1 MDLNDLEMTQVIN
14 GPDDSEDEIDREIR
28 AVLKLHDQDAPAAF
42 QTFSLKPGPNV
53 VGRSRTCDVIIE
65 NYAVSK
71 QHAVIDVGG
80 HSCTIVDLGSQNK
93 VKIGKRTLKPNCQY
107 NLDYGEEFTIAGLRA
122 RVLCDQNND
131 QEGVDIKALAGC
143 DSNEKQ
149 DLPPAASELD
159 VAAVTAEMS
168 SVNALENQA
177 AEKSQDAK
185 AHSSEHQSSG
195 SFNLPEMPNLDY
207 TQTDSSPGTE
217 PYVGAGHEPQ
227 RSQEGAETVVPAAE
241 VPASGNAPTAK
252 DAHPCTSKQSY
263 SNDAG
268 DGNARDTCKLAAADE
283 ESCLSAETQA
293 YTECP
298 EVPFLSSHGE
308 GVDAAAD
315 EMERLNAPTQAY
327 EDDASAEA
335 ERLNAPTQAYTE
347 KEDVERLNA
356 VTQPYAADVGMDEEE
371 RLNAVTQPYAA
382 DNCDDEEKL
391 NAVTQ
396 PYTVSVNEEEEER
409 LNAVTQPYAAAN
421 VSQSEHDRMNDVTHS
436 FNDEEDDMV
445 GDSVCAPTQPEE
457 RHRRLLTGPS
467 ELSFVLCEASQ
478 PCREDYGEG
487 DDEEFCAPTQK
498 DESPPL
504 KVHALLKHRRERG
517 PVAEDDDKTP
527 PLSPKTTVDE
537 TPPPSPGFVP
547 ESDPE
552 DDGDASMVTALHS
565 PSLLNVTGTTVYED
579 CVTPGSGITSP
590 VLGKVSA
597 RRQRRGMSL
606 KKPTCDTV
614 LELPS
619 QESAAGAEWMQQQQ
633 QQEDSS
639 SQSKASRKLTYV
651 AEAGE
656 DNDLDLRAADAPLAE
671 PLVSEVERTDGIV
684 TTTCSSPS
692 IPVKPQ
698 ESVNA
703 NESMSAEYSEMP
715 LLHMSEDID
724 LDGAATDKEDSTA
737 CDTTAVQE
745 KGPAEACTSSEIPAS
760 TGRSSSDGTV
770 PKEACEEEQ
779 EETLEKDEPANAPSK
794 NESSTASLR
803 KGSEEP
809 SAEPETVPEK
819 TCEEEQALKND
830 EPANVSSESEE
841 EGSRVSKRRGKKK
854 PPARTARRTR
864 KAASTNEAKK
874 DPVENNTVPTRRS
887 SGRQNAGS
895 RMKSLLS
902 LEKRT
907 SASGA
912 FKESELSQEVNDE
925 RGTRDDDGPA
935 GESHG
940 KAGRPRT
947 RRGLKGKAA
956 AKEDEPEVAP
966 PCPSKNLPSARESD
980 VPSSSDGDENKKP
993 SVKPGEDDV
1002 EGEAETSDGTRVDN
1016 NEECQPKAGPSGHQ
1030 EGEDADD
1037 ALSTASLTPSLGD
1050 GDVSCTNATIDTCFS
1065 EPLPTFSEVMAECQP
1080 YIGDTEAQDEKNE
1093 PAEEQEDTAAEPA
1106 AESKATAPAVS
1117 EPEPAVV
1124 EPVRA
1129 SRSKRPRGGVS
1140 TTNLKASKVDE
1151 ELPKTR
1157 RKVARGAREEPLAE
1171 AEVLAED
1178 PASSVEQPEAP
1189 QLSNGAK
1196 RGRLY
1201 SSAVG
1206 RRAVPSVADV
1216 VSKISEDVEES
1227 EGETDKDLAEDHTS
1241 SVQRSEAKQSAA
1253 SQQSNRARR
1262 GRPFHHGAGKNAV
1275 PSVSNKIVE
1284 DVEQSEGET
1293 EPHLAEERLSGV
1305 EQPEAAQSAASQQS
1319 NRARRG
1325 RPFRSAVG
1333 RKAVPNITAAKVTE
1347 DLEQSEGDRN
1357 TDRLSAQETE
1367 SIDGTLSE
1375 ASECS
1380 PSSRRKAIPHI
1391 EVSKATCRG
1400 ARRLLQLN
1408 AKRGGE
1414 EAASESDTDHL
1425 SAQDTESIHGTPS
1438 NAGETLT
1445 SEAEPVPS
1453 QSLSRA
1459 SARRGAKNARLS
1471 LRRDTEQADQ
1481 AASEGP
1487 AAENIE
1493 EPPQNVRAS
1502 QRGRT
1507 SAKTRSG
1514 REEEAS
1520 DVAAADVSLEC
1531 VELSQSPRTSQRDK
1545 RGAKISREK
1554 DEPFVQSLLDDS
1566 TQSLQTEA
1574 HSQNSRSSQRG
1585 RRNAKKPETQ
1595 DNLTSEENQDVPPV
1609 QSAVDDST
1617 QSLSTESHSQASR
1630 SAQRGRRNA
1639 KKPETLD
1646 NLTPEE
1652 NQDAPPV
1659 QSAVDDSTQSLD
1671 TESHSQTSRSSQ
1683 RTRRNVKQIETQDL
1697 TPEETED
1704 THVESV
1710 LDDSTQSLSMES
1722 HSKTSQGSLLGKRN
1736 AKKPKMQNKLTAEGT
1751 GDAPP
1756 VQSTLDDST
1765 HSLSKECQSQNS
1777 RSSRLGRRNV
1787 KQPETMNNATPEG
1800 TDVQT
1805 DVDAQDAKPSRHGR
1819 KALKLSQEVGSRTIA
1834 SAGENTLASAEPGT
1848 QRTRRGGDTA
1858 ETSSQ
1863 NEQVRLAPEAAEGV
1877 EPSENASTEV
1887 VPRSAPTRRGRKA
1900 AQPTRKRGG
1909 SKNVPEDDTV
1919 TETFDTPEPTN
1930 PRSSKALRTANLSL
1944 PKPTEDTEVLV
1955 KVEPPSP
1962 RTSQRRSAKTA
1973 QVSSEETEQTN
1984 NGDSAKV
1991 SSRFKRKVTK
2001 VNTKDVTAEAETEE
2015 ALSSES
2021 TSRSPTSRM
2030 PAPPVPV
2037 TRKRDA
2043 RRAGRKDDPSPPT
2056 VEPVLETSEETSL
2069 LCPVQRVGRKRHIA
2083 SMSFGE
2089 ARHESDDEAV
2099 DNEQET
2105 LDEVTV
2111 KLGSKSRRKA
2121 PAKEAAIKQEVVEK
2135 APARRGKRKAD
2146 LPKAEAPQEAK
2157 ARQDEQVDS
2166 SPAPKKTAKVKPK
2179 VLFTG
2184 IDDTRTEEQVVRD
2197 LGGIIATN
2205 ASACTHLVTDKF
2217 RRTVKALCC
2226 IGKGTPIVDVAWI
2239 KKCQEAGAFV
2249 DHVPHMLLDKK
2260 AEKAL
2265 NFNLRDTL
2273 TKASTGGVLRGWS
2286 VHATAHVLPSP
2297 SDMKEIVAC
2306 AGGKYLDNLPARTS
2320 TGTTVVI
2327 SCKQDLKACARVRNH
2342 GIPVVAAEFI
2352 LSGLLQHNLNVDA
2365 HRLE

>member
-1 MDLNDLEMTQVIN
+1 MYTRLQFELGPPKHSDMDLNDLEMTQVIN
-14 GPDDSEDEIDREIR
+14 GPDDSEDDIDREIR

-42 QTFSLKPGPNV
+42 QTFNLKPGPNV

-71 QHAVIDVGG
+71 QHAVIDVSS
-80 HSCTIVDLGSQNK
+80 HSCTIMDLGSQNK
-93 VKIGKRTLKPNCQY
+93 VKIGKRTLKPNCRY

-122 RVLCDQNND
+122 RVLCDQNNGANSDTGSDTCSESLLTAIEVALD

-143 DSNEKQ
+143 DSNEKP
-149 DLPPAASELD
+149 DLPPVVSELD
-159 VAAVTAEMS
+159 AAAVTAEAS
-168 SVNALENQA
+168 SVNALGNQA

-227 RSQEGAETVVPAAE
+227 RSQEGAGTVVPAAE
-241 VPASGNAPTAK
+241 GPASGNTPTAK
-252 DAHPCTSKQSY
+252 AAHPCTSKQPY
-263 SNDAG
+263 SDAG
-268 DGNARDTCKLAAADE
+268 DRTARDTCKLTAADD
-283 ESCLSAETQA
+283 ESRLNAETQP
-293 YTECP
+293 YTERP
-298 EVPFLSSHGE
+298 ELPFLPSHDE
-308 GVDAAAD
+308 GVDAATD

-327 EDDASAEA
+327 GDDTSAEA

-347 KEDVERLNA
+347 QEDVERLNA
-356 VTQPYAADVGMDEEE
+356 VTQPYTADVGVDEEE
-371 RLNAVTQPYAA
+371 RLNAVTQPYEA
-382 DNCDDEEKL
+382 DNCDDEKKL

-396 PYTVSVNEEEEER
+396 PYTVNVSEDDEER
-409 LNAVTQPYAAAN
+409 LNAVTQPYAAAD
-421 VSQSEHDRMNDVTHS
+421 VSQSEHDRMNDVTRS
-436 FNDEEDDMV
+436 FNGEEDDMA

-478 PCREDYGEG
+478 PCREDYGED

-498 DESPPL
+498 DESPHL

-517 PVAEDDDKTP
+517 PAAEDDDKTP

-565 PSLLNVTGTTVYED
+565 PSLLNVTGATVYED
-579 CVTPGSGITSP
+579 CVTPGCDIASP
-590 VLGKVSA
+590 ILGKVST
-597 RRQRRGMSL
+597 RQQRRGMSL

-619 QESAAGAEWMQQQQ
+619 QESAAGAEWMQQQ
-633 QQEDSS
+633 EDSS
-639 SQSKASRKLTYV
+639 SQSKASRKLAYV

-656 DNDLDLRAADAPLAE
+656 DNDLNLKAVNAPLAE
-671 PLVSEVERTDGIV
+671 PLVSEVESTNGRV

-692 IPVKPQ
+692 ILVKPQ
-698 ESVNA
+698 ECANA
-703 NESMSAEYSEMP
+703 NKSTSAEYSEML

-724 LDGAATDKEDSTA
+724 LDGAAADKEDSSA
-737 CDTTAVQE
+737 CDSTAVQE
-745 KGPAEACTSSEIPAS
+745 KGPAEACARSEIPAS
-760 TGRSSSDGTV
+760 TGRSSGDGAV
-770 PKEACEEEQ
+770 PKQACQEEQ
-779 EETLEKDEPANAPSK
+779 EEETLEKDEPENAPSK
-794 NESSTASLR
+794 NEESSTASLT
-803 KGSEEP
+803 KGCKEL
-809 SAEPETVPEK
+809 SADTETVPEK
-819 TCEEEQALKND
+819 TCEEEEQALKND
-830 EPANVSSESEE
+830 EPANISSESEE
-841 EGSRVSKRRGKKK
+841 EGSRVSKRREKKK
-854 PPARTARRTR
+854 PPTRMAPRTR

-874 DPVENNTVPTRRS
+874 DPVESTMPTRRS

-925 RGTRDDDGPA
+925 RGARDDGPA
-935 GESHG
+935 GVSHG
-940 KAGRPRT
+940 EVGRPRT

-956 AKEDEPEVAP
+956 AKEEEPKVAP
-966 PCPSKNLPSARESD
+966 PCPSEHLPSARESD
-980 VPSSSDGDENKKP
+980 VASSPDGGENKEP
-993 SVKPGEDDV
+993 SVKPGEDDI
-1002 EGEAETSDGTRVDN
+1002 EGEAEASDGTRVDK
-1016 NEECQPKAGPSGHQ
+1016 NEECQLKAGPSGHQ
-1030 EGEDADD
+1030 EGEDAED

-1065 EPLPTFSEVMAECQP
+1065 EPFPTFSEVMAECQP

-1093 PAEEQEDTAAEPA
+1093 PAEEQENTAAEPA
-1106 AESKATAPAVS
+1106 AESKAMAPAVS
-1117 EPEPAVV
+1117 EPEPAVE
-1124 EPVRA
+1124 EPLRA

-1140 TTNLKASKVDE
+1140 TRNRKDSKVDE
-1151 ELPKTR
+1151 ELPTTR
-1157 RKVARGAREEPLAE
+1157 RKAARGAREEPLAE
-1171 AEVLAED
+1171 TEALAED
-1178 PASSVEQPEAP
+1178 PANSVQQPEAP
-1189 QLSNGAK
+1189 QLSNRAK

-1201 SSAVG
+1201 RSAVG
-1206 RRAVPSVADV
+1206 RRAVPTVVDV
-1216 VSKISEDVEES
+1216 VSEISKDVEES
-1227 EGETDKDLAEDHTS
+1227 EGETDQDLAEDHTS
-1241 SVQRSEAKQSAA
+1241 SVQQSEAKQSAA

-1262 GRPFHHGAGKNAV
+1262 GRPFRHGAGRKAV
-1275 PSVSNKIVE
+1275 PSVNNKIVE
-1284 DVEQSEGET
+1284 DVEQSEGEA
-1293 EPHLAEERLSGV
+1293 EPDFAEDRLSGV
-1305 EQPEAAQSAASQQS
+1305 EQPEAAQSAASQQP

-1325 RPFRSAVG
+1325 HLFRSAVG
-1333 RKAVPNITAAKVTE
+1333 RKAVPSITATKVTE
-1347 DLEQSEGDRN
+1347 DSEQSEGEHN
-1357 TDRLSAQETE
+1357 ADRLSAQETE

-1380 PSSRRKAIPHI
+1380 TPSRRKALPHI
-1391 EVSKATCRG
+1391 EVLKATRRG

-1414 EAASESDTDHL
+1414 VAASESDTDHL
-1425 SAQDTESIHGTPS
+1425 SAQDTESVHGTPS

-1445 SEAEPVPS
+1445 SEAEAVLS

-1459 SARRGAKNARLS
+1459 SARRRAKNARLS
-1471 LRRDTEQADQ
+1471 LRQDTEQVDQ
-1481 AASEGP
+1481 AASKGP
-1487 AAENIE
+1487 AAECIE
-1493 EPPQNVRAS
+1493 EPPQNVRPS

-1507 SAKTRSG
+1507 SAKIRSG

-1545 RGAKISREK
+1545 RGAKKSREK
-1554 DEPFVQSLLDDS
+1554 DEPFVQSVLDDS
-1566 TQSLQTEA
+1566 TQSLQMEA

-1585 RRNAKKPETQ
+1585 RRNVKKPET
-1595 DNLTSEENQDVPPV
+1595 
-1609 QSAVDDST
+1609 
-1617 QSLSTESHSQASR
+1617 R
-1630 SAQRGRRNA
+1630 
-1639 KKPETLD
+1639 D

-1671 TESHSQTSRSSQ
+1671 MESHSQTSRSSQ
-1683 RTRRNVKQIETQDL
+1683 RTRRNVKQLETQDL
-1697 TPEETED
+1697 SPEETED

-1722 HSKTSQGSLLGKRN
+1722 HLKTSQGSLLGKRS
-1736 AKKPKMQNKLTAEGT
+1736 AKKLKTRNKLTPEGT

-1756 VQSTLDDST
+1756 VQSALDDCT

-1777 RSSRLGRRNV
+1777 RSSRLGRRNA
-1787 KQPETMNNATPEG
+1787 KQPETLNNATPEG
-1800 TDVQT
+1800 TEVQAEEE
-1805 DVDAQDAKPSRHGR
+1805 VHDAKPSRHGR
-1819 KALKLSQEVGSRTIA
+1819 KALELSREVGSRTVA
-1834 SAGENTLASAEPGT
+1834 SAGKTTGASAETGT
-1848 QRTRRGGDTA
+1848 QRTRRGGDAA

-1863 NEQVRLAPEAAEGV
+1863 NKQVRLTSEAAEGV
-1877 EPSENASTEV
+1877 EPSENAGTEV
-1887 VPRSAPTRRGRKA
+1887 VPRSALTHRGRKA
-1900 AQPTRKRGG
+1900 VKQTRKRGA

-1919 TETFDTPEPTN
+1919 TETFDTPEPAN
-1930 PRSSKALRTANLSL
+1930 PRSSKALRTTNLSL
-1944 PKPTEDTEVLV
+1944 PKPTEDAEVLI

-1962 RTSQRRSAKTA
+1962 TTSQRRSMKPA
-1973 QVSSEETEQTN
+1973 QVPSEETEQTN
-1984 NGDSAKV
+1984 NGDSAKI
-1991 SSRFKRKVTK
+1991 SSRSKRKVTK
-2001 VNTKDVTAEAETEE
+2001 VKNKDVTAEAETE

-2021 TSRSPTSRM
+2021 TSQSPTSRM

-2037 TRKRDA
+2037 TRKRDT
-2043 RRAGRKDDPSPPT
+2043 RRAGKKNDPSPPT
-2056 VEPVLETSEETSL
+2056 VAPVLETSEETSPP
-2069 LCPVQRVGRKRHIA
+2069 CPVQRVGRKRHIA

-2121 PAKEAAIKQEVVEK
+2121 PVKEAAIKQEVAEK

-2146 LPKAEAPQEAK
+2146 LPKAEAQQEAK
-2157 ARQDEQVDS
+2157 GRQDEQVDT

-2205 ASACTHLVTDKF
+2205 ASVCTHLVTDKF

-2352 LSGLLQHNLNVDA
+2352 LSGLLHHNLSVDA

>member
-1 MDLNDLEMTQVIN
+1 M
-14 GPDDSEDEIDREIR
+14 
-28 AVLKLHDQDAPAAF
+28 
-42 QTFSLKPGPNV
+42 
-53 VGRSRTCDVIIE
+53 
-65 NYAVSK
+65 
-71 QHAVIDVGG
+71 
-80 HSCTIVDLGSQNK
+80 
-93 VKIGKRTLKPNCQY
+93 
-107 NLDYGEEFTIAGLRA
+107 LR
-122 RVLCDQNND
+122 D

-1493 EPPQNVRAS
+1493 EPPQN
-1502 QRGRT
+1502 
-1507 SAKTRSG
+1507 
-1514 REEEAS
+1514 
-1520 DVAAADVSLEC
+1520 
-1531 VELSQSPRTSQRDK
+1531 
-1545 RGAKISREK
+1545 
-1554 DEPFVQSLLDDS
+1554 
-1566 TQSLQTEA
+1566 
-1574 HSQNSRSSQRG
+1574 
-1585 RRNAKKPETQ
+1585 
-1595 DNLTSEENQDVPPV
+1595 
-1609 QSAVDDST
+1609 
-1617 QSLSTESHSQASR
+1617 
-1630 SAQRGRRNA
+1630 
-1639 KKPETLD
+1639 
-1646 NLTPEE
+1646 
-1652 NQDAPPV
+1652 
-1659 QSAVDDSTQSLD
+1659 
-1671 TESHSQTSRSSQ
+1671 
-1683 RTRRNVKQIETQDL
+1683 
-1697 TPEETED
+1697 
-1704 THVESV
+1704 
-1710 LDDSTQSLSMES
+1710 
-1722 HSKTSQGSLLGKRN
+1722 TSQGSLLGKRN

-2184 IDDTRTEEQVVRD
+2184 IDDTRTEE
-2197 LGGIIATN
+2197 
-2205 ASACTHLVTDKF
+2205 F

-2286 VHATAHVLPSP
+2286 VHATAHVLPNRGLRRRQ
-2297 SDMKEIVAC
+2297 AC
-2306 AGGKYLDNLPARTS
+2306 GIMSSQLARPQFHGLLKSYLRKHITIALTLSAAGGIAWRFLVANPR
-2320 TGTTVVI
+2320 
-2327 SCKQDLKACARVRNH
+2327 KQRYADFYKNYD
-2342 GIPVVAAEFI
+2342 GEAEAEKMMEI
-2352 LSGLLQHNLNVDA
+2352 GVLN
-2365 HRLE
+2365 RY